1 MKDSSLIRRADQLT
15 IAILVLVIML
25 GMASWW
31 ISRGGLSGG
40 LIDIDQADSLSYQF
54 SVDLN
59 QAEWPELAQLPGI
72 GETLAKR
79 IVASRQEQGP
89 FLSPNDLQRVQ
100 GIGPRKFEQMLP
112 YLLPIS
118 ETGLAKVET
127 TLPNK

>member
-15 IAILVLVIML
+15 IALLVLVVMI
-25 GMASWW
+25 GMAAWW

-40 LIDIDQADSLSYQF
+40 LIDINHAKPLSYQF

-79 IVASRQEQGP
+79 IVASRQELGP
-89 FLSPNDLQRVQ
+89 FVSPKDLQRVP
-100 GIGPRKFEQMLP
+100 GIGPRKFEQMRA
-112 YLLPIS
+112 YLLPIA
-118 ETGLAKVET
+118 ETGIAKVET
-127 TLPNK
+127 TLPN

>member
-1 MKDSSLIRRADQLT
+1 
-15 IAILVLVIML
+15 ML

-31 ISRGGLSGG
+31 VSRGGLSGG
-40 LIDIDQADSLSYQF
+40 LIDLDQAEPLSYQF

-59 QAEWPELAQLPGI
+59 QAEWPEFAQLPGI

-100 GIGPRKFEQMLP
+100 GIGPRKFEQMSA

-118 ETGLAKVET
+118 ETGIAKVET
-127 TLPNK
+127 TLLKE